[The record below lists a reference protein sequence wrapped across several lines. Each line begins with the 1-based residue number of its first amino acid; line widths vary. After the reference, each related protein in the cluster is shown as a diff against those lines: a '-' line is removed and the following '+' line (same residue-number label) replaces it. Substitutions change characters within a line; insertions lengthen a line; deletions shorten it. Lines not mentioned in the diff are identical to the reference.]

1 MLKKIFLLFVGVVI
15 SFNAGANEIRKLPNP
30 DKNADI
36 MKLFENR
43 KSSRDYSSSELNL
56 QTLSDV
62 LWSAFGINERGTRTI
77 PTAKNEQNLKLYV
90 VYDKSV
96 WAYNAKENELVKV
109 NDENVEQF
117 IAKQDFV
124 KDAPVNL
131 IYTGSDKD
139 YSYFHAGA
147 AAQNVHLYA
156 ASKGLN
162 TIVRGYIDK
171 EELKNKLH
179 LKTDEFVI
187 INQVIGYPKG

>member
-1 MLKKIFLLFVGVVI
+1 MLKKIFLLFIGVVI
-15 SFNAGANEIRKLPNP
+15 SFNASADEIKKLPNP

-43 KSSRDYSSSELNL
+43 KSSRDYSNSELNL

-62 LWSAFGINERGTRTI
+62 LWSAFGVNERGTRTI
-77 PTAKNEQNLKLYV
+77 PTAKNEQNLKVYV

-131 IYTGSDKD
+131 IYTGSDKE

-179 LKTDEFVI
+179 LKMDEFVI

>member
-1 MLKKIFLLFVGVVI
+1 MLKKIFLLFIGVVI
-15 SFNAGANEIRKLPNP
+15 SFNAGADEIKKLPNP

-43 KSSRDYSSSELNL
+43 KSSRDYSNSELNL

-77 PTAKNEQNLKLYV
+77 PTAKNEQNLKVYV

-131 IYTGSDKD
+131 IYTGSDKE

-171 EELKNKLH
+171 DELKNKLH
-179 LKTDEFVI
+179 LKMDEFVI